1 MDMAFL
7 GDFVI
12 NVYTLFLSLMLL
24 FFQERGRKSHSS
36 AAYIRLIGILAIL
49 VGVSAVRDIVSL
61 SDGNFIFLSKLTS
74 YLIYALDPFSFLF
87 AIKYIDSFV
96 TADDRSGRNLYINPF
111 MIYAIFNFIL
121 VALDAHLSKG
131 WFLISYKTGFERGS
145 LYMLRLFMQ
154 IMSCAIIFAFITVY
168 KSYIHKWYVAPIQAL
183 PAIVLTGEILQY
195 FIPYINFAYAS
206 SVFAF
211 MVLFIYVQRRDIH
224 MDYLT
229 GTVNRRGIDA
239 ALRKAMAD
247 SAENP
252 FCAVMIDIDYFK
264 LINDNFGH
272 KVGDEVLEGIAAI
285 LLETFDKKD
294 VVGRYGGDEFC
305 IITHMTDELEIEKR
319 IHQVKKL
326 VEDFEWSNRGK
337 MNLSVSA
344 GIAVYSKE
352 MECTAKISWNLL
364 TAGCMRRRL
373 FIICQSRLR
382 WQQIDN
388 N

>member
-96 TADDRSGRNLYINPF
+96 TADDRSGRNLYINPI

-337 MNLSVSA
+337 MDLSVSA

-352 MECTAKISWNLL
+352 MEMYGKDF
-364 TAGCMRRRL
+364 ME
-373 FIICQSRLR
+373 FVDSRMYEEKALHHLSK
-382 WQQIDN
+382 QVKVAAN
-388 N
+388 

>member
-96 TADDRSGRNLYINPF
+96 TADDRSGRNLYINPI

-183 PAIVLTGEILQY
+183 PAIVLSGEILQY

-337 MNLSVSA
+337 MDLSVSA

-352 MECTAKISWNLL
+352 MEMHGKDF
-364 TAGCMRRRL
+364 ME
-373 FIICQSRLR
+373 FVDSRMYEEKALHHLSK
-382 WQQIDN
+382 QVKVAAN
-388 N
+388 

>member
-96 TADDRSGRNLYINPF
+96 TADDRSGRNLYINPI

-131 WFLISYKTGFERGS
+131 WFLISYKTDFERGS

-337 MNLSVSA
+337 MDLSVSA

-352 MECTAKISWNLL
+352 MEMHGKDF
-364 TAGCMRRRL
+364 ME
-373 FIICQSRLR
+373 FVDSRMYEEKALHHLSK
-382 WQQIDN
+382 QVKVAAN
-388 N
+388 

>member
-96 TADDRSGRNLYINPF
+96 TADDRSGRNLYINPI

-337 MNLSVSA
+337 MDLSVSA

-352 MECTAKISWNLL
+352 MEMYCKDF
-364 TAGCMRRRL
+364 ME
-373 FIICQSRLR
+373 FVDSRMYEEKALHHLSK
-382 WQQIDN
+382 QVKVAAN
-388 N
+388 

>member
-96 TADDRSGRNLYINPF
+96 TADDRSGRNLYINPI

-305 IITHMTDELEIEKR
+305 IITHMIDELEIEKR

-337 MNLSVSA
+337 MDLSVSA

-352 MECTAKISWNLL
+352 MEMHGKDF
-364 TAGCMRRRL
+364 ME
-373 FIICQSRLR
+373 FVDSRMYEEKALHHLSK
-382 WQQIDN
+382 QVKVAAN
-388 N
+388 

>member
-7 GDFVI
+7 GDLVI

-36 AAYIRLIGILAIL
+36 VAYIRLIGILAIL
-49 VGVSAVRDIVSL
+49 VGVSALRDVASL
-61 SDGNFIFLSKLTS
+61 SDGNFIFLSKLS
-74 YLIYALDPFSFLF
+74 NYLIYALDPFSFLF

-96 TADDRSGRNLYINPF
+96 TADDRNGRNAYINPI
-111 MIYAIFNFIL
+111 MIYAIFNCIL
-121 VALDAHLSKG
+121 VALDVHLSKG
-131 WFLISYKTGFERGS
+131 WFYISYKTGYEKGS

-168 KSYIHKWYVAPIQAL
+168 KSYIHKWYVVPIQAL
-183 PAIVLTGEILQY
+183 PVILVTGEFLQY

-239 ALRKAMAD
+239 ALRRAMAD

-285 LLETFDKKD
+285 LLNTFDKKD

-337 MNLSVSA
+337 MDLSVSA
-344 GIAVYSKE
+344 GIAIYSKE
-352 MECTAKISWNLL
+352 MDMHGKDFME
-364 TAGCMRRRL
+364 
-373 FIICQSRLR
+373 FVDSRMYEEKALHHLSK
-382 WQQIDN
+382 QVKVAAN
-388 N
+388 

>member
-96 TADDRSGRNLYINPF
+96 TADDRSGRNLYINPI

-337 MNLSVSA
+337 MDLSVSA

-352 MECTAKISWNLL
+352 MEMHGKDF
-364 TAGCMRRRL
+364 ME
-373 FIICQSRLR
+373 FVDSRMYEEKALH
-382 WQQIDN
+382 Q
-388 N
+388 

>member
-96 TADDRSGRNLYINPF
+96 TADDRSGRNLYINPI

-337 MNLSVSA
+337 MDLSVSA

-352 MECTAKISWNLL
+352 MEMHGKDF
-364 TAGCMRRRL
+364 ME
-373 FIICQSRLR
+373 FVDSRMYEEKALHHLSK
-382 WQQIDN
+382 QVKVSAN
-388 N
+388 

>member
-7 GDFVI
+7 GDLVI

-36 AAYIRLIGILAIL
+36 LAYIRLIGILAIL
-49 VGVSAVRDIVSL
+49 VGISAFRDILSL
-61 SDGNFIFLSKLTS
+61 SEGNFMLIMKISNF
-74 YLIYALDPFSFLF
+74 LIYALEPFSFLF

-96 TADDRSGRNLYINPF
+96 TSEDKDGRAMYIKP
-111 MIYAIFNFIL
+111 ITVYAIFNCIL
-121 VALDAHLSKG
+121 VFLDIYLSKG
-131 WFLISYKTGFERGS
+131 WFFSSFSTGYERGS
-145 LYMLRLFMQ
+145 LFFLRLFAQ
-154 IMSCAIIFAFITVY
+154 VLSCFIIFAFVTAY
-168 KSYIHKWYVAPIQAL
+168 KSSIHKWYIVPIQAL
-183 PAIVLTGEILQY
+183 PAIFLAGEILQY

-239 ALRKAMAD
+239 ALRKAIID
-247 SAENP
+247 SKEKP
-252 FCAVMIDIDYFK
+252 FCAIMVDIDYFK
-264 LINDNFGH
+264 HINDNFGH

-285 LLETFDKKD
+285 LLNTFDKKD

-305 IITHMTDELEIEKR
+305 IITHMTDEIEIDKK
-319 IHQVKKL
+319 IGIVKKL

-344 GIAVYSKE
+344 GIAIYSKE
-352 MECTAKISWNLL
+352 MQMHDKDFME
-364 TAGCMRRRL
+364 
-373 FIICQSRLR
+373 FVDSRMYEEKTLHHLS
-382 WQQIDN
+382 N
-388 N
+388 KVKVAAN

>member
-96 TADDRSGRNLYINPF
+96 TADDRSGRNLYINPI

-131 WFLISYKTGFERGS
+131 WFLISYKTVFERGS

-337 MNLSVSA
+337 MDLSVSA

-352 MECTAKISWNLL
+352 MEMHGKDF
-364 TAGCMRRRL
+364 ME
-373 FIICQSRLR
+373 FVDSRMYEEKALHHLSK
-382 WQQIDN
+382 QVKVAAN
-388 N
+388 

>member
-96 TADDRSGRNLYINPF
+96 TADDRSGRNLYINPI

-247 SAENP
+247 SVENP

-337 MNLSVSA
+337 MDLSVSA

-352 MECTAKISWNLL
+352 MEMHGKDF
-364 TAGCMRRRL
+364 ME
-373 FIICQSRLR
+373 FVDSRMYEEKALHHLSK
-382 WQQIDN
+382 QVKVAAN
-388 N
+388 

>member
-74 YLIYALDPFSFLF
+74 YLIYALEPFSFLF

-96 TADDRSGRNLYINPF
+96 TADDRSGRNLYINPI

-337 MNLSVSA
+337 MDLSVSA

-352 MECTAKISWNLL
+352 MEMHGKDF
-364 TAGCMRRRL
+364 ME
-373 FIICQSRLR
+373 FVDSRMYEEKALHHLSK
-382 WQQIDN
+382 QVKVAAN
-388 N
+388 

>member
-96 TADDRSGRNLYINPF
+96 TADDRSGRNLYINPI

-131 WFLISYKTGFERGS
+131 WFLITYKTGFERGS

-337 MNLSVSA
+337 MDLSVSA

-352 MECTAKISWNLL
+352 MAMHGKDFME
-364 TAGCMRRRL
+364 
-373 FIICQSRLR
+373 FVDSRMYEEKALHHLSK
-382 WQQIDN
+382 QVKVAAN
-388 N
+388 

>member
-7 GDFVI
+7 GDLVI

-36 AAYIRLIGILAIL
+36 VAYIRLIGILAIL

-61 SDGNFIFLSKLTS
+61 LDGNYIFLSKMS
-74 YLIYALDPFSFLF
+74 NYLIYALDPFSFLF

-96 TADDRSGRNLYINPF
+96 TIDDRDGRNAYINPI
-111 MIYAIFNFIL
+111 MIYAIFNCIL
-121 VALDAHLSKG
+121 VTLDAYLSKG
-131 WFLISYKTGFERGS
+131 WFYTSYKFGYERGS

-154 IMSCAIIFAFITVY
+154 VLSCAIIFAFITVY
-168 KSYIHKWYVAPIQAL
+168 KSYIHKWYIVPIQAL
-183 PAIVLTGEILQY
+183 PAIVVTGELLQY

-239 ALRKAMAD
+239 ALRRAMAD

-285 LLETFDKKD
+285 LLNTFDKKD

-305 IITHMTDELEIEKR
+305 IITHTTDELEIEKR

-337 MNLSVSA
+337 MDLSVSA

-352 MECTAKISWNLL
+352 MDMHGKDFME
-364 TAGCMRRRL
+364 
-373 FIICQSRLR
+373 FVDSRMYEEKALHHLSK
-382 WQQIDN
+382 QVKVAAN
-388 N
+388 

>member
-96 TADDRSGRNLYINPF
+96 TADDRSGRNLYINPI

-131 WFLISYKTGFERGS
+131 WFLISYKTDFERGS

-305 IITHMTDELEIEKR
+305 IITHMIDELEIEKR

-337 MNLSVSA
+337 MDLSVSA

-352 MECTAKISWNLL
+352 MEMHGKDF
-364 TAGCMRRRL
+364 ME
-373 FIICQSRLR
+373 FVDSRMYEEKALHHLSK
-382 WQQIDN
+382 QVKVAAN
-388 N
+388 

>member
-96 TADDRSGRNLYINPF
+96 TADDRSGRNLYINPI

-352 MECTAKISWNLL
+352 MEMHGKDF
-364 TAGCMRRRL
+364 ME
-373 FIICQSRLR
+373 FVDSRMYEEKALHHLSK
-382 WQQIDN
+382 QVKVAAN
-388 N
+388 

>member
-96 TADDRSGRNLYINPF
+96 TADGRSGRNLYINPF

-352 MECTAKISWNLL
+352 MEMHGKDF
-364 TAGCMRRRL
+364 ME
-373 FIICQSRLR
+373 FVDSRMYEEKALHHLSK
-382 WQQIDN
+382 QVKVAAN
-388 N
+388 

>member
-7 GDFVI
+7 GDLVI

-96 TADDRSGRNLYINPF
+96 TADDRSGRNLYINPI

-131 WFLISYKTGFERGS
+131 WFLISYKTGVERGS

-337 MNLSVSA
+337 MDLSVSA

-352 MECTAKISWNLL
+352 MEMHGKDF
-364 TAGCMRRRL
+364 ME
-373 FIICQSRLR
+373 FVDSRMYEEKALHHLSK
-382 WQQIDN
+382 QVKVAAN
-388 N
+388 

>member
-96 TADDRSGRNLYINPF
+96 TADDRSGRNLYINPI

-337 MNLSVSA
+337 MDLSVSA
-344 GIAVYSKE
+344 GIAIYSKE
-352 MECTAKISWNLL
+352 MDMHGKDFME
-364 TAGCMRRRL
+364 
-373 FIICQSRLR
+373 FVDSRMYEEKALHHLSK
-382 WQQIDN
+382 QVKVAAN
-388 N
+388 

>member
-352 MECTAKISWNLL
+352 MEMHGKDF
-364 TAGCMRRRL
+364 ME
-373 FIICQSRLR
+373 FVDSRMYEEKALHHLSK
-382 WQQIDN
+382 QVKVAAN
-388 N
+388 

>member
-96 TADDRSGRNLYINPF
+96 TADDRSGRNLYINPI

-121 VALDAHLSKG
+121 VALDAYLSKG

-183 PAIVLTGEILQY
+183 PAIVLSGEILQY

-247 SAENP
+247 SVENP

-337 MNLSVSA
+337 MDLSVSA

-352 MECTAKISWNLL
+352 MEMHGKDF
-364 TAGCMRRRL
+364 ME
-373 FIICQSRLR
+373 FVDSRMYEEKALHHLSK
-382 WQQIDN
+382 QVKVAAN
-388 N
+388 

>member
-96 TADDRSGRNLYINPF
+96 TADDRSGRNLYINPI

-154 IMSCAIIFAFITVY
+154 IMSCAIIFVFITVY

-337 MNLSVSA
+337 MDLSVSA

-352 MECTAKISWNLL
+352 MEMHGKDF
-364 TAGCMRRRL
+364 ME
-373 FIICQSRLR
+373 FVDSRMYEEKALHHLSK
-382 WQQIDN
+382 QVKVAAN
-388 N
+388 

>member
-96 TADDRSGRNLYINPF
+96 TADDRSGRNLYINPI

-247 SAENP
+247 SVENP

-272 KVGDEVLEGIAAI
+272 KVGDEVLEGIASI

-337 MNLSVSA
+337 MDLSVSA

-352 MECTAKISWNLL
+352 MEMHGKDF
-364 TAGCMRRRL
+364 ME
-373 FIICQSRLR
+373 FVDSRMYEEKALHHLSK
-382 WQQIDN
+382 QVKVAAN
-388 N
+388 

>member
-96 TADDRSGRNLYINPF
+96 TADDRSGRNLYINPI

-121 VALDAHLSKG
+121 VALDAYLSKG

-337 MNLSVSA
+337 MDLSVSA

-352 MECTAKISWNLL
+352 MEMHGKDF
-364 TAGCMRRRL
+364 ME
-373 FIICQSRLR
+373 FVDSRMYEEKALHHLSK
-382 WQQIDN
+382 QVKVAAN
-388 N
+388 

>member
-96 TADDRSGRNLYINPF
+96 TADDRSGRNLYINPI

-168 KSYIHKWYVAPIQAL
+168 KNYIHKWYVAPIQAL

-337 MNLSVSA
+337 MDLSVSA

-352 MECTAKISWNLL
+352 MEMHGKDF
-364 TAGCMRRRL
+364 ME
-373 FIICQSRLR
+373 FVDSRMYEEKALHHLSK
-382 WQQIDN
+382 QVKVAAN
-388 N
+388 

>member
-96 TADDRSGRNLYINPF
+96 TADDRSGRNLYINPI

-131 WFLISYKTGFERGS
+131 WFLISYKTGFERGN

-337 MNLSVSA
+337 MDLSVSA

-352 MECTAKISWNLL
+352 MEMHGKDF
-364 TAGCMRRRL
+364 ME
-373 FIICQSRLR
+373 FVDSRMYEEKALHHLSK
-382 WQQIDN
+382 QVKVAAN
-388 N
+388 

>member
-7 GDFVI
+7 GDLVI

-36 AAYIRLIGILAIL
+36 VAYIRLIGILAIL
-49 VGVSAVRDIVSL
+49 VGVSAMRDVASL
-61 SDGNFIFLSKLTS
+61 SDGNFIFLSKLS
-74 YLIYALDPFSFLF
+74 NYLIYALDPFSFLF

-96 TADDRSGRNLYINPF
+96 TADDRNGRNAYINPI
-111 MIYAIFNFIL
+111 MIYAIFNCIL
-121 VALDAHLSKG
+121 VALDAYLSKG
-131 WFLISYKTGFERGS
+131 WFYISYKTGYERGS

-183 PAIVLTGEILQY
+183 PVIVVTGEFLQY

-239 ALRKAMAD
+239 ALRRAMAD

-285 LLETFDKKD
+285 LLNTFDKKD

-305 IITHMTDELEIEKR
+305 IITHTTDELEIEKR

-337 MNLSVSA
+337 MDLSVSA

-352 MECTAKISWNLL
+352 MDMHGKDFME
-364 TAGCMRRRL
+364 
-373 FIICQSRLR
+373 FVDSRMYEEKALHHLSK
-382 WQQIDN
+382 QVKVAAN
-388 N
+388 

>member
-96 TADDRSGRNLYINPF
+96 TADDRSGRNLYINPI

-337 MNLSVSA
+337 MDLSVSA

-352 MECTAKISWNLL
+352 MEMHGKDF
-364 TAGCMRRRL
+364 ME
-373 FIICQSRLR
+373 FVDSRMYEEKALHHLSK
-382 WQQIDN
+382 QVKVAAN
-388 N
+388 

>member
-96 TADDRSGRNLYINPF
+96 TADDRSGRNLYINPI

-247 SAENP
+247 SVENP

-337 MNLSVSA
+337 MDLSVSA
-344 GIAVYSKE
+344 GIAIYSKE
-352 MECTAKISWNLL
+352 MDMHGKDFME
-364 TAGCMRRRL
+364 
-373 FIICQSRLR
+373 FVDSRMYEEKALHHLSK
-382 WQQIDN
+382 QVKVAAN
-388 N
+388 

>member
-7 GDFVI
+7 GDLVI

-36 AAYIRLIGILAIL
+36 VAYIRLIGILAVL
-49 VGVSAVRDIVSL
+49 VGGSAVRDIVSL
-61 SDGNFIFLSKLTS
+61 SDGNYMFLSKLS
-74 YLIYALDPFSFLF
+74 NYLIYALDPFSFLF

-96 TADDRSGRNLYINPF
+96 TSEDKEGRTAYINPI
-111 MIYAIFNFIL
+111 MIYAIFNCIL
-121 VALDAHLSKG
+121 VSLDAFLSKG
-131 WFLISYKTGFERGS
+131 WFYTSFKNGYERGS
-145 LYMLRLFMQ
+145 LYMLRLLVQ
-154 IMSCAIIFAFITVY
+154 ILSCAIIFAFITVY
-168 KSYIHKWYVAPIQAL
+168 KSHIHKWYVAPIQAL
-183 PAIVLTGEILQY
+183 PIIVVTGEILQY

-239 ALRKAMAD
+239 ALRRAIVE
-247 SAENP
+247 SETNP
-252 FCAVMIDIDYFK
+252 FCAIMVDIDYFK
-264 LINDNFGH
+264 QINDNFGH

-285 LLETFDKKD
+285 LLDTFDKKD

-305 IITHMTDELEIEKR
+305 IITHITDEAEIDKK
-319 IHQVKKL
+319 IMKVKKL
-326 VEDFEWSNRGK
+326 VEDFEWSNKGK
-337 MNLSVSA
+337 LDLSVSA

-352 MECTAKISWNLL
+352 MDMHDKDFMS
-364 TAGCMRRRL
+364 
-373 FIICQSRLR
+373 FVDSRMYEEKAIHHLSK
-382 WQQIDN
+382 QVKVAAN
-388 N
+388 

>member
-7 GDFVI
+7 GDLVI

-36 AAYIRLIGILAIL
+36 VAYIRLIGILAIL

-61 SDGNFIFLSKLTS
+61 LDGNYIFLSKMS
-74 YLIYALDPFSFLF
+74 NYLIYALDPFSFLF

-96 TADDRSGRNLYINPF
+96 TIDDRDGRNAYINPI
-111 MIYAIFNFIL
+111 MIYAIFNCIL
-121 VALDAHLSKG
+121 VTLDAYLSKG
-131 WFLISYKTGFERGS
+131 WFYTSYKFGYERGS

-154 IMSCAIIFAFITVY
+154 VLSCAIIFAFITVY
-168 KSYIHKWYVAPIQAL
+168 KSYIHKWYIVPIQAL
-183 PAIVLTGEILQY
+183 PAIVVTGELLQY

-239 ALRKAMAD
+239 ALRRAMTD
-247 SAENP
+247 SNETP
-252 FCAVMIDIDYFK
+252 FCAIMVDIDYFK

-285 LLETFDKKD
+285 LLNTFDKKD

-305 IITHMTDELEIEKR
+305 IITHMTDEIEIEKR
-319 IHQVKKL
+319 ILQVKKL
-326 VEDFEWSNRGK
+326 VEDFEWSNQGK
-337 MNLSVSA
+337 MDLSVSA
-344 GIAVYSKE
+344 GIAVYNKE
-352 MECTAKISWNLL
+352 MDMHGKDFME
-364 TAGCMRRRL
+364 
-373 FIICQSRLR
+373 FVDSRMYEEKALHHLSK
-382 WQQIDN
+382 QVKVAAN
-388 N
+388 